1 MAARESMAVIR
12 PWQLPRAQT
21 DSQVPQ
27 AGPALSFFCSFSLRR
42 SLIAGQPSPTLKHLC
57 TRPHSLRFL
66 FLTRTRMQ
74 RAACIYSNLCP
85 RAWPAVPK
93 ATFLTPVVSSI
104 QRSCLPPPFRL
115 MRTEN
120 CMQVVHRTPNCKFS
134 PFREPWASTLTR
146 LPALSHPKWMDSNYT
161 VQNIRCR
168 ISKAV
173 W

>member
-1 MAARESMAVIR
+1 MSPLTTISVPWMAARESVAVIR

-21 DSQVPQ
+21 DTQVPQ

-120 CMQVVHRTPNCKFS
+120 CMQVVHRTPL
-134 PFREPWASTLTR
+134 STLQIQSIQRAVSLHTYKT
-146 LPALSHPKWMDSNYT
+146 SC
-161 VQNIRCR
+161 V
-168 ISKAV
+168 ISSQMNGL
-173 W
+173 